1 MSRPPG
7 PLRPRFPRPR
17 FLRRRLLPAQFGH
30 AARVAGAATLII
42 GIVYTGCVTALN
54 LTVATRLTGQTDA
67 GLRDRLIEA
76 SRYGASV
83 LPRKDGDDDGDLDD
97 APIFLWLVS
106 RQGHVSRLSLDAP
119 ALPAGVRPGPGWPV
133 TRAIGGSF
141 FRLVTRR
148 NGSEWIVAG
157 QSLAQNRH
165 TEAVLLGSEIAAGPL
180 LLVAMFLG
188 SLTVGLKAL
197 GPVEQSRRR
206 QLEFTAD
213 ASHELRT
220 PLSVISAE
228 ADIALA
234 SPRSEAEYRGSLTL
248 IQGEGQRLRR
258 IVEDLLWLARFD
270 SQPPP
275 PGDEP
280 LDVATIADTCA
291 DRFRPVAR
299 ARSITITA
307 DTVTA
312 APALISAP
320 PEWIDRLAGVLMD
333 NACRYAG
340 PGGSVRI
347 SVDATAG
354 RVSLAVEDSGPGI
367 PEAERARLFDR
378 FHRAADDGQGAGL
391 GLAIADS
398 IVRSTGGRWS
408 AGDSASL
415 GGARMAVSWRRHQ
428 PRHLPA
434 SRAPAWSPG
443 TNRAGDERT
452 DGDRADADQADDH
465 GARRVTRD

>member
-1 MSRPPG
+1 MRI
-7 PLRPRFPRPR
+7 RPRV
-17 FLRRRLLPAQFGH
+17 LRRRLLPPQFGH

-42 GIVYTGCVTALN
+42 AIVYTACVIALN
-54 LTVATRLTGQTDA
+54 LAVGHRLTGQTDA
-67 GLRDRLIEA
+67 RLSDRLTEA
-76 SRYGASV
+76 SRSNVTA
-83 LPRKDGDDDGDLDD
+83 LPEKEGDDDGDVDD
-97 APIFLWLVS
+97 SPLFLWLVS
-106 RQGHVSRLSLDAP
+106 PSGRASRLSLDDP
-119 ALPAGVRPGPGWPV
+119 AFPAGLRPGPGWPV
-133 TRAIGGSF
+133 TTAIGGSF
-141 FRLVTRR
+141 FRLVARPI
-148 NGSEWIVAG
+148 GSQWIVAG

-165 TEAVLLGSEIAAGPL
+165 TQAVLLDSEIAAAPL
-180 LLVAMFLG
+180 LLAAMFLG

-234 SPRSEAEYRGSLTL
+234 TPRSAAEYRGSLTR
-248 IQGEGQRLRR
+248 IQGEGKRLRR

-291 DRFRPVAR
+291 GRFRPVAR
-299 ARSITITA
+299 ARAITITA
-307 DTVTA
+307 HTA
-312 APALISAP
+312 TQAPALISAP

-340 PGGSVRI
+340 LDGSVRI
-347 SVDATAG
+347 SVAVAAG

-367 PEAERARLFDR
+367 PEAEQSRLFDR

-398 IVRSTGGRWS
+398 IVRSTGGRWNV
-408 AGDSASL
+408 GDSPSL

-428 PRHLPA
+428 PRHLAVP
-434 SRAPAWSPG
+434 SAPAWSPG
-443 TNRAGDERT
+443 N
-452 DGDRADADQADDH
+452 DR
-465 GARRVTRD
+465 RPMTRPGP

>member
-1 MSRPPG
+1 MKTGR
-7 PLRPRFPRPR
+7 R
-17 FLRRRLLPAQFGH
+17 FLRRQLLPPQFAH

-42 GIVYTGCVTALN
+42 AIVYTGCVIALN
-54 LTVATRLTGQTDA
+54 LAVAARLTGQTDA
-67 GLRDRLIEA
+67 RLRDRAIEA
-76 SRYGASV
+76 SRYG
-83 LPRKDGDDDGDLDD
+83 LPDLPLKDGVDDGDVDD
-97 APIFLWLVS
+97 APLFLWLISPSGRVT
-106 RQGHVSRLSLDAP
+106 RLSLDSP
-119 ALPAGVRPGPGWPV
+119 AFPAGLRPGPGWPV

-141 FRLVTRR
+141 FRLVARR
-148 NGSEWIVAG
+148 TGSQWIVAG

-165 TEAVLLGSEIAAGPL
+165 TQAVLLDSEIAAAPL

-228 ADIALA
+228 ADVALTG
-234 SPRSEAEYRGSLTL
+234 PRAAAEYQASLAR
-248 IQGEGQRLRR
+248 IQGEGKRLRR

-280 LDVATIADTCA
+280 LDVATIAGTCA
-291 DRFRPVAR
+291 GRFRPVAR

-307 DTVTA
+307 DTSTS

-340 PGGSVRI
+340 LDGSVRI
-347 SVDATAG
+347 SVSTTAG
-354 RVSLAVEDSGPGI
+354 RVSLTVEDSGPGI
-367 PEAERARLFDR
+367 PEEEQKRLFDR
-378 FHRAADDGQGAGL
+378 FHRAVDDGQGAGL

-398 IVRSTGGRWS
+398 IVRSTAGRWS
-408 AGDSASL
+408 VGDSASL

-434 SRAPAWSPG
+434 PSAPTWYPG
-443 TNRAGDERT
+443 NDRAGHDE
-452 DGDRADADQADDH
+452 
-465 GARRVTRD
+465 ARPVAQD

>member
-1 MSRPPG
+1 MRI
-7 PLRPRFPRPR
+7 RPRVP
-17 FLRRRLLPAQFGH
+17 RRRLLPPQFGH

-42 GIVYTGCVTALN
+42 AIVYTACVIALN
-54 LTVATRLTGQTDA
+54 LVVGHRLTGQTDA
-67 GLRDRLIEA
+67 RLSDRLTEA
-76 SRYGASV
+76 SRSNVTA
-83 LPRKDGDDDGDLDD
+83 LPEKEGDDDGDVDD
-97 APIFLWLVS
+97 SPLFLWLVS
-106 RQGHVSRLSLDAP
+106 PSGRASRLSLDDP
-119 ALPAGVRPGPGWPV
+119 AFPAGLRPGRGWPV
-133 TRAIGGSF
+133 TTAIGGSY
-141 FRLVTRR
+141 FRLVARPI
-148 NGSEWIVAG
+148 GSQWIVAG

-165 TEAVLLGSEIAAGPL
+165 TQAVLLDSEIAAAPL
-180 LLVAMFLG
+180 LLAAMFLG

-234 SPRSEAEYRGSLTL
+234 SPRSAAEYRGSLTR
-248 IQGEGQRLRR
+248 IQGEGKRLRR

-291 DRFRPVAR
+291 GRFRPVAR

-307 DTVTA
+307 DTATS

-340 PGGSVRI
+340 PDGSVRI
-347 SVDATAG
+347 SVAVAAG

-367 PEAERARLFDR
+367 PEAERSRLFDR
-378 FHRAADDGQGAGL
+378 FHRVADDGQGAGL

-398 IVRSTGGRWS
+398 IVRSTGGRWNV
-408 AGDSASL
+408 GDSPSL

-428 PRHLPA
+428 PRHLAAP
-434 SRAPAWSPG
+434 SAPAWYSG
-443 TNRAGDERT
+443 NDRTGDDE
-452 DGDRADADQADDH
+452 
-465 GARRVTRD
+465 ARPVTQD

>member
-1 MSRPPG
+1 MKTGR
-7 PLRPRFPRPR
+7 R
-17 FLRRRLLPAQFGH
+17 FLRRQLLPPQFAH

-42 GIVYTGCVTALN
+42 AIVYTGCVIALN
-54 LTVATRLTGQTDA
+54 LAVAARLTGQTDA
-67 GLRDRLIEA
+67 RLRDRAIEA
-76 SRYGASV
+76 SRYG
-83 LPRKDGDDDGDLDD
+83 LPDLPLKDGVDDGDVDD
-97 APIFLWLVS
+97 APLFLWLISPSGRVT
-106 RQGHVSRLSLDAP
+106 RLSLDSP
-119 ALPAGVRPGPGWPV
+119 AFPAGLRPGPGWPV

-141 FRLVTRR
+141 FRLVARR
-148 NGSEWIVAG
+148 TGSQWIVAG

-165 TEAVLLGSEIAAGPL
+165 IQAVLLDSEIAAAPL

-234 SPRSEAEYRGSLTL
+234 SPRSAAEYRGSLARV
-248 IQGEGQRLRR
+248 QGEGKRLRR

-291 DRFRPVAR
+291 GRFRPVAR

-307 DTVTA
+307 DTSTS

-340 PGGSVRI
+340 LDGSVRI
-347 SVDATAG
+347 SVSVAAG
-354 RVSLAVEDSGPGI
+354 RVSLAIEDSGPGI
-367 PEAERARLFDR
+367 PETERPRLFDR
-378 FHRAADDGQGAGL
+378 FHRAADDGQGSGL

-408 AGDSASL
+408 VGDSASL

-434 SRAPAWSPG
+434 PSAPTWYPG
-443 TNRAGDERT
+443 NDRAGHDE
-452 DGDRADADQADDH
+452 
-465 GARRVTRD
+465 ARPVAQD

>member
-1 MSRPPG
+1 MRPA
-7 PLRPRFPRPR
+7 PR
-17 FLRRRLLPAQFGH
+17 FLRRRLLPPQFAH

-42 GIVYTGCVTALN
+42 AIVYTGCVIALN
-54 LTVATRLTGQTDA
+54 LVTAARLTGQTDA
-67 GLRDRLIEA
+67 RLRDRATEA
-76 SRYGASV
+76 SRYGAPDV
-83 LPRKDGDDDGDLDD
+83 PLKDGDDDGDVDD
-97 APIFLWLVS
+97 APLFLWLISPSGRVT
-106 RQGHVSRLSLDAP
+106 RLSLDSP
-119 ALPAGVRPGPGWPV
+119 ALPAGLRPGPGWPV
-133 TRAIGGSF
+133 TKVIGGSF
-141 FRLVTRR
+141 FRLVARR
-148 NGSEWIVAG
+148 TGSQWIVAG

-165 TEAVLLGSEIAAGPL
+165 TQAVLLDSEIAAAPL

-234 SPRSEAEYRGSLTL
+234 SPRSAAEYRGSLSR
-248 IQGEGQRLRR
+248 IQGEGKRLRR

-299 ARSITITA
+299 VRSITITA
-307 DTVTA
+307 DTSTP

-340 PGGSVRI
+340 LDGSVRI
-347 SVDATAG
+347 SVGVAAG
-354 RVSLAVEDSGPGI
+354 RVSLAIEDSGPGI
-367 PEAERARLFDR
+367 PETERPRLFDR
-378 FHRAADDGQGAGL
+378 FHRAADDGQGSGL

-408 AGDSASL
+408 VGRSVPL

-434 SRAPAWSPG
+434 PSAPSWYPG
-443 TNRAGDERT
+443 DDRAGHDE
-452 DGDRADADQADDH
+452 
-465 GARRVTRD
+465 ARPIAQD

>member
-1 MSRPPG
+1 MRPA
-7 PLRPRFPRPR
+7 PR
-17 FLRRRLLPAQFGH
+17 FLRRRLLPPQFAH

-42 GIVYTGCVTALN
+42 AIVYTGCVIALN
-54 LTVATRLTGQTDA
+54 LVTAARLTGQTDA
-67 GLRDRLIEA
+67 RLRDRATEA
-76 SRYGASV
+76 SRYGAPDV
-83 LPRKDGDDDGDLDD
+83 PLKDGDDDGDVDD
-97 APIFLWLVS
+97 APLFLWLISPSGRVT
-106 RQGHVSRLSLDAP
+106 RLSLDSP
-119 ALPAGVRPGPGWPV
+119 ALPAGLRPGPGWPV
-133 TRAIGGSF
+133 TKVIGGSF
-141 FRLVTRR
+141 FRLVARR
-148 NGSEWIVAG
+148 TGSQWIVAG

-165 TEAVLLGSEIAAGPL
+165 TQAVLLDSEIAAAPL

-234 SPRSEAEYRGSLTL
+234 SPRSAAEYRGSLSR
-248 IQGEGQRLRR
+248 IQGEGKRLRR

-299 ARSITITA
+299 VRSITITA
-307 DTVTA
+307 DTSTP

-340 PGGSVRI
+340 LDGSVRI
-347 SVDATAG
+347 SVGGGGRAGQPGHRGQRPGHTGNGTAAALRPLPPGGRRRPGVRAGAGHRGLDRALHRGPLERRPLSAARGRPDG
-354 RVSLAVEDSGPGI
+354 RVVAP
-367 PEAERARLFDR
+367 PP
-378 FHRAADDGQGAGL
+378 AAAPPCAL
-391 GLAIADS
+391 GTQL
-398 IVRSTGGRWS
+398 VPGGR
-408 AGDSASL
+408 
-415 GGARMAVSWRRHQ
+415 
-428 PRHLPA
+428 
-434 SRAPAWSPG
+434 PG
-443 TNRAGDERT
+443 RP
-452 DGDRADADQADDH
+452 
-465 GARRVTRD
+465 

>member
-1 MSRPPG
+1 MR
-7 PLRPRFPRPR
+7 LRPGF
-17 FLRRRLLPAQFGH
+17 FWHRLLRHRLLSPQFAH
-30 AARVAGAATLII
+30 AARVAAVATLII
-42 GIVYTGCVTALN
+42 GIVYIGCVTALN
-54 LTVATRLTGQTDA
+54 LTVATRLTAQTDA
-67 GLRDRLIEA
+67 GLRDRLTEA
-76 SRYGASV
+76 SRYGVSV
-83 LPRKDGDDDGDLDD
+83 LPRKDGDDDGD
-97 APIFLWLVS
+97 APLFLWLVS
-106 RQGHVSRLSLDAP
+106 PRGKVTRLSLDAP
-119 ALPAGVRPGPGWPV
+119 PLPAGLRPGTGWPL
-133 TRAIGGSF
+133 TKAIGGSL
-141 FRLVTRR
+141 FRLVARR
-148 NGSEWIVAG
+148 TGSQWIVAG

-165 TEAVLLGSEIAAGPL
+165 TESVLLGSEIAAAPL

-188 SLTVGLKAL
+188 SLTVGLTAL

-234 SPRSEAEYRGSLTL
+234 TPRSAAEYRGSLTR
-248 IQGEGQRLRR
+248 IQGEGKRLRQ

-299 ARSITITA
+299 ARSITIAA
-307 DTVTA
+307 DTATP

-340 PGGSVRI
+340 PDGSVRI
-347 SVDATAG
+347 NVDADHRPGQPVRRGQRAG
-354 RVSLAVEDSGPGI
+354 HCGE
-367 PEAERARLFDR
+367 
-378 FHRAADDGQGAGL
+378 GAG
-391 GLAIADS
+391 AA
-398 IVRSTGGRWS
+398 VR
-408 AGDSASL
+408 
-415 GGARMAVSWRRHQ
+415 
-428 PRHLPA
+428 PLP
-434 SRAPAWSPG
+434 P
-443 TNRAGDERT
+443 
-452 DGDRADADQADDH
+452 GDR
-465 GARRVTRD
+465 

>member
-1 MSRPPG
+1 MRTG
-7 PLRPRFPRPR
+7 HRTARH
-17 FLRRRLLPAQFGH
+17 RLLPPQFAH

-42 GIVYTGCVTALN
+42 AIVYTGCVTVLN
-54 LTVATRLTGQTDA
+54 LREATRLTGQTDA
-67 GLRDRLIEA
+67 RLRDRLTEA
-76 SRYGASV
+76 SRYGV
-83 LPRKDGDDDGDLDD
+83 TILPKDGDDDGDVDD
-97 APIFLWLVS
+97 APVFLWLIS
-106 RQGHVSRLSLDAP
+106 PGGHVTRLSVDAP
-119 ALPAGVRPGPGWPV
+119 ALPSGELRPGPGWPV
-133 TRAIGGSF
+133 TTAIGGRF
-141 FRLVTRR
+141 FRLVARR
-148 NGSEWIVAG
+148 TGRQWIVAG

-165 TEAVLLGSEIAAGPL
+165 TQSVLLDSEIAAAPL

-188 SLTVGLKAL
+188 SLAVGLKAL

-228 ADIALA
+228 ADVALA
-234 SPRSEAEYRGSLTL
+234 SPRSAAEYQGSLIR
-248 IQGEGQRLRR
+248 IQAEGKRLRR
-258 IVEDLLWLARFD
+258 IVEDLLWLARSD

-291 DRFRPVAR
+291 GRFRVVAG

-307 DTVTA
+307 DTETP

-340 PGGSVRI
+340 PGGSVSI
-347 SVDATAG
+347 SVVAAAG

-367 PEAERARLFDR
+367 PQTERARLFDR

-391 GLAIADS
+391 GLAIADA
-398 IVRSTGGRWS
+398 IVRSTGGRWHV
-408 AGDSASL
+408 GDSALL

-434 SRAPAWSPG
+434 PPAAAWYP
-443 TNRAGDERT
+443 AH
-452 DGDRADADQADDH
+452 DQAADDE
-465 GARRVTRD
+465 ARQVRRD

>member
-1 MSRPPG
+1 MRPARRILP
-7 PLRPRFPRPR
+7 
-17 FLRRRLLPAQFGH
+17 RRLLPPQFAH

-42 GIVYTGCVTALN
+42 AIVYTGCVTALD
-54 LTVATRLTGQTDA
+54 LVVAHRLTGQTDA
-67 GLRDRLIEA
+67 RLSDRLTEA
-76 SRYGASV
+76 TRSRVTV
-83 LPRKDGDDDGDLDD
+83 LPAKDGDDDGDVDD
-97 APIFLWLVS
+97 APLFLWLVS
-106 RQGHVSRLSLDAP
+106 PGGHVGQLSSDTP
-119 ALPAGVRPGPGWPV
+119 ALPRGLRPGPGWPV
-133 TRAIGGSF
+133 TTVIGESP
-141 FRLVTRR
+141 FRLAARR
-148 NGSEWIVAG
+148 AGSQWIVAG

-165 TEAVLLGSEIAAGPL
+165 TESVLLGSEIAAAPL

-220 PLSVISAE
+220 PLSVISGE

-234 SPRSEAEYRGSLTL
+234 SPRSAAEYQGALTR
-248 IQGEGQRLRR
+248 IQGEGKRLRL

-280 LDVATIADTCA
+280 LDVATIAGTCA
-291 DRFRPVAR
+291 SRFRAVAR
-299 ARSITITA
+299 ARSITLVA
-307 DTVTA
+307 DTDTL

-340 PGGSVRI
+340 PGGQVRI
-347 SVDATAG
+347 SVDAVAS
-354 RVSLAVEDSGPGI
+354 RVSLAVEDTGPGI
-367 PEAERARLFDR
+367 PEAERGRLFDR
-378 FHRAADDGQGAGL
+378 FHRASSDGQGAGL

-398 IVRSTGGRWS
+398 IARSTGGRWS
-408 AGDSASL
+408 VGDSASL
-415 GGARMAVSWRRHQ
+415 GGARMTVSWRRYQ
-428 PRHLPA
+428 PRHQPVGDASSAPAWYPGA
-434 SRAPAWSPG
+434 SRAGEEGAVAEESPATP
-443 TNRAGDERT
+443 D
-452 DGDRADADQADDH
+452 
-465 GARRVTRD
+465 